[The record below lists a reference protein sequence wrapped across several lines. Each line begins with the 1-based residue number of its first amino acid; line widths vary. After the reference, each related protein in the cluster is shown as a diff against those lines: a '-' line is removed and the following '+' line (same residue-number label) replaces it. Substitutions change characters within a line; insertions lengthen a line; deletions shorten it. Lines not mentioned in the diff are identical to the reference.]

1 MVKDAESPPLA
12 NQRVL
17 IVEDQYL
24 IADQMRRAVVEL
36 GGSVVGPCANL
47 EAAEQITTSQVIGF
61 AILDVNIQGG
71 EVFPLARELERRSIP
86 FIFATGYDDW
96 VLPEEFRGYRRLQ
109 KPVSVRSLRE
119 ATSRAR

>member
-1 MVKDAESPPLA
+1 MVDSPKLPPLA
-12 NQRVL
+12 KQRVL

-47 EAAEQITTSQVIGF
+47 DTATQLSTSQAFDF
-61 AILDVNIQGG
+61 AILDVNVQGC

-96 VLPEEFRGYRRLQ
+96 VLPEEFRGHIRLQ

-119 ATSRAR
+119 ATSRKT